1 MKRKNMQ
8 EEALRVMGGEAQ
20 PWNFLSFSSYFSFQ
34 GSRRALFLS
43 LHVRIQLA
51 SKAFN
56 LYQPLLTRC
65 LQEFPSWCSGL
76 MNPTRNHEVA
86 GSIPALA
93 QWVNDLA
100 LP

>member
-1 MKRKNMQ
+1 MQ

-65 LQEFPSWCSGL
+65 LQVGQDLPTTGL
-76 MNPTRNHEVA
+76 SCLCP
-86 GSIPALA
+86 LK
-93 QWVNDLA
+93 
-100 LP
+100 